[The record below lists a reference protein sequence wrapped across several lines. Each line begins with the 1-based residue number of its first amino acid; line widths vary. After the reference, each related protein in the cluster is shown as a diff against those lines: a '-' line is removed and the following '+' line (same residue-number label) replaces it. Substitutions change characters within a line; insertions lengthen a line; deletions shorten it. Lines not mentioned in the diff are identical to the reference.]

1 RRLGGHSAAER
12 VSELRMGAVCRRTH
26 EHANRANAVWLGLR
40 NRISGGFVAF
50 VVIRWGI
57 TLPNGV
63 RRSVRGSQRMLY
75 RFHHVFISH
84 KYGSPLMEAV
94 RLYIQDAPLSIAGL
108 AASLFHDKCQG
119 VALIHQPEFPFGMR
133 HRGWV
138 EKDAALD

>member
-1 RRLGGHSAAER
+1 LSTSTLFPYTTLFRS
-12 VSELRMGAVCRRTH
+12 
-26 EHANRANAVWLGLR
+26 
-40 NRISGGFVAF
+40 I
-50 VVIRWGI
+50 IRWGI

-108 AASLFHDKCQG
+108 AASLLHDKCQG

-138 EKDAALD
+138 EKDAALDEVAVHVCHHRPDIARSIGPPRGLIG